1 MMTPQPYDA
10 TAAARALVAVPGG
23 RDAYAEPESRAQHSQ
38 YRQPPQVEL
47 LRLIGQNN
55 FRYLR
60 NENDGEP
67 YAVPEAGPAIA
78 VPLRA
83 KAHSASGSLRQ
94 HLTREYLTAY
104 NRTATQT
111 ALTDAIAAL
120 DALACGAP
128 ESQLWLRVAPDPDDP
143 NVTWLDLGRSDGQSV
158 RIAPGE
164 WTITY
169 PDPATG
175 PVWRRTKL
183 VGQLP
188 LPVSPIGGWR
198 AGMAAFAELLPFTE
212 KTLPLAVAWLLA
224 ALRPSIPRP
233 VAYLTGEQ
241 GTGKTTSGRM
251 LVSLLDG
258 LRTPLRQAPTND
270 RDLSVTA
277 TAGWTLPFDNLLK
290 IPPSLSAFLSRVV
303 TGSADVNRALY
314 SDNDVSV
321 LAFERPVLLTGIDVG
336 ALKSDLS
343 ERMMPL
349 ELRPIT
355 KRRTITDLWS
365 KYEQAHPEIL
375 GALLDLAALVWA
387 ELPHAAAELTHRPRM
402 ADFYELLYALD
413 RVTGWSGTTTY
424 DGAQRDL
431 VDAVLD
437 GDPAIVALCN
447 WAQSPLFPHD
457 GWSGTMTELHGFLS
471 ERVRPGEPFPRTA
484 ASLSACLNTAAPSLR
499 QRGIQI
505 ARSKSNKNGRK
516 YTITVTN

>member
-10 TAAARALVAVPGG
+10 TAAARALVAAPGG
-23 RDAYAEPESRAQHSQ
+23 GDAYAEVEGRGQYSRQ
-38 YRQPPQVEL
+38 RKPPQVEL
-47 LRLIGQNN
+47 LRLIGQNGY
-55 FRYLR
+55 RYFR
-60 NENDGEP
+60 NESDGEP
-67 YAVPEAGPAIA
+67 YAVPVAGPSIA

-83 KAHSASGSLRQ
+83 KAHSGTGSLSQ
-94 HLTREYLTAY
+94 HLTREYLTAH
-104 NRTATQT
+104 NRTASQS

-128 ESQLWLRVAPDPDDP
+128 ESELWLRVAPDPDDP
-143 NVTWLDLGRSDGQSV
+143 TVTWLDLGRADGQSV

-164 WTITY
+164 WTLTY

-188 LPVSPIGGWR
+188 LPVSPTGGWR
-198 AGMAAFAELLPFTE
+198 AGLTAFAELLPFTE

-233 VAYLTGEQ
+233 IAYLTGEQ

-251 LVSLLDG
+251 LVGLLDG
-258 LRTPLRQAPTND
+258 PRTPLRQAPTND

-277 TAGWTLPFDNLLK
+277 AAGWTLPFDNLLS
-290 IPPSLSAFLSRVV
+290 IPLWLSSAMSRVV
-303 TGSADVNRALY
+303 TGSAEIGRALY

-321 LAFERPVLLTGIDVG
+321 LAFERPILLTGIDVG
-336 ALKSDLS
+336 ALQSDLS

-355 KRRTITDLWS
+355 KRRTITDLWG

-402 ADFYELLYALD
+402 ADFYELLHALD
-413 RVTGWSGTTTY
+413 RVTGWSGTSTY

-437 GDPAIVALCN
+437 GDPVIVALCN
-447 WAQSPLFPHD
+447 WVLSPSFPCD
-457 GWSGTMTELHGFLS
+457 GWSGTMTELHEFLS
-471 ERVRPGEPFPRTA
+471 GRVRPGAPFPRTA

-505 ARSKSNKNGRK
+505 VRSKSNKNGRK
-516 YTITVTN
+516 YTITVAK